1 MTTAIMT
8 MIYATQLN
16 LHRIQWRAFGSTDL
30 WPNADDDDDGGALIS
45 TISLSLPVPVMWW
58 PVHFSRISLCS
69 LNCTLSSSFWCPR
82 GLALDRAEVYKS
94 VNLCVIRMSI
104 DVQEAE
110 GDH

>member
-45 TISLSLPVPVMWW
+45 TISLPACACDVVACPLLADQFMQFKL
-58 PVHFSRISLCS
+58 HFVVIVLESTGTGTGQS
-69 LNCTLSSSFWCPR
+69 R
-82 GLALDRAEVYKS
+82 GL
-94 VNLCVIRMSI
+94 
-104 DVQEAE
+104 
-110 GDH
+110 